1 MAKVTRDQVNKI
13 NKECKNGFGLDLE
26 RLMIWGE
33 KQLTKEIKLDNGNIL
48 RAILY
53 FKDIFAHYEKQ
64 GVQPVYNFSML
75 EKTSVESMYRVRT
88 IKSDYV
94 GELIPRRSMK
104 QLQELTALDI
114 FTDSEMLEKYAV

>member
-1 MAKVTRDQVNKI
+1 MAKITRDQVNKI

-26 RLMIWGE
+26 RLVVWGE
-33 KQLTKEIKLDNGNIL
+33 KQLVKEIKLDNGNIL

-64 GVQPVYNFSML
+64 GVQPIYSFSML
-75 EKTSVESMYRVRT
+75 EKTSVESMYRVHT
-88 IKSDYV
+88 LKSDYV

-114 FTDSEMLEKYAV
+114 FADSEMLARYAA

>member
-13 NKECKNGFGLDLE
+13 NKECKNGFGLD
-26 RLMIWGE
+26 IVCGE
-33 KQLTKEIKLDNGNIL
+33 KQLVKEIKLDNGNIL
-48 RAILY
+48 KAILY
-53 FKDIFAHYEKQ
+53 FKDIFAHYKKQ
-64 GVQPVYNFSML
+64 GVQPVYSFLML

-88 IKSDYV
+88 LKSDYV

-114 FTDSEMLEKYAV
+114 FADSEMLARYAA